1 MDVERDVLNLERR
14 IQYIE
19 KTLAVDKYLAEKEK
33 SRRELLK
40 EQTRAARLTV
50 KVKRNGEEFHLAEHV
65 DDAVKFNNLIRT
77 GILKKWKG
85 EWVVNKGLAE
95 TKGYLVRVIE

>member
-19 KTLAVDKYLAEKEK
+19 KTLAVDKYLA
-33 SRRELLK
+33 
-40 EQTRAARLTV
+40 
-50 KVKRNGEEFHLAEHV
+50 
-65 DDAVKFNNLIRT
+65 
-77 GILKKWKG
+77 ILKKWKG

>member
-1 MDVERDVLNLERR
+1 MSVELDVLNLERR
-14 IQYIE
+14 IQDIE
-19 KTLAVDKYLAEKEK
+19 KTLAVDKYLAEKET
-33 SRRELLK
+33 RRELLK

-50 KVKRNGEEFHLAEHV
+50 KVKRSGEEFHLAEHV
-65 DDAVKFNNLIRT
+65 NDAVKFNNLISI